1 MNEYEAIFAGVEDV
15 ADLRCAIARAVRALR
30 AAMEKEDNL
39 AVTSAHV
46 RNLEELAPDALAV
59 AYATAEKQCT
69 FWPTPGQIR
78 ELAGWSDETRGRAA
92 LGWVF
97 RYLEAH
103 GVDGRPHGGGVRF
116 GEDGNGQ
123 RVVVEALAVIEAA
136 SLPAEIAEAL
146 RLLTCGE
153 VKAGLRYLQQHP
165 VMQGWDGFSADG
177 ATRTAERIE
186 SQWLRCYQ
194 QAQRTRHAP
203 PRIGGTA

>member
-1 MNEYEAIFAGVEDV
+1 MNEYEAILPRWKTWRTCGARLRGQCAHCGGDGERRQPGGDVGARTQPGGAG
-15 ADLRCAIARAVRALR
+15 AGL
-30 AAMEKEDNL
+30 
-39 AVTSAHV
+39 TGGG
-46 RNLEELAPDALAV
+46 
-59 AYATAEKQCT
+59 YATAEKQCT

-78 ELAGWSDETRGRAA
+78 ELAGWSDETRAGGGAG
-92 LGWVF
+92 LGVPLPRSAWS
-97 RYLEAH
+97 
-103 GVDGRPHGGGVRF
+103 GGRPHGGGVRF
-116 GEDGNGQ
+116 GEDAGGQ
-123 RVVVEALAVIEAA
+123 RVVVEALPVIEAP
-136 SLPAEIAEAL
+136 SMPAEIEDAL

-153 VKAGLRYLQQHP
+153 VKAGLQYLRQHP